1 MQKRHHAQIK
11 YRKTKTWSWIKLLDF
26 SRKTNS
32 EILHVSYKSGGYWC
46 HHVRSDYVLYHFNQA
61 SQNNSYINKITWTKA
76 FLLQILCSIQISI
89 TFSKKKN
96 LSTSTS
102 TTLDQMYTR
111 IHLLWE
117 LILQDWV
124 YKLSQKLKIG
134 RDALLVAYPTLD
146 SLVCIYAT

>member
-1 MQKRHHAQIK
+1 
-11 YRKTKTWSWIKLLDF
+11 
-26 SRKTNS
+26 
-32 EILHVSYKSGGYWC
+32 
-46 HHVRSDYVLYHFNQA
+46 
-61 SQNNSYINKITWTKA
+61 
-76 FLLQILCSIQISI
+76 
-89 TFSKKKN
+89 
-96 LSTSTS
+96 
-102 TTLDQMYTR
+102 MYTR